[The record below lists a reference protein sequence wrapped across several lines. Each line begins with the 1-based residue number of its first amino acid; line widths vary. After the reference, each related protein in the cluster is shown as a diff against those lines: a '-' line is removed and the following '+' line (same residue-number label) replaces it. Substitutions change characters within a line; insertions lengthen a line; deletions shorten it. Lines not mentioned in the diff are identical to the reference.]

1 MRPATRTRPT
11 VSVAIAPEPE
21 LGDLRFRALL
31 SDEEWDAL
39 PVSTRRRFT
48 KRLAAGHT
56 TVYVGEVFET
66 WMSKIGWCV
75 AQAARLIGAPL
86 PLTRGTHLPSVVTV
100 TENAAVG
107 GQTWTRIYA
116 RRGGFPQVVHSFK
129 RFAGPTGLEE
139 HVGCGLSVA
148 LTLHV
153 VDDALVFRSKSY
165 FIQLLGLRFAL
176 PRWMTPG
183 MLSVIHAE
191 LGDGR
196 FSFTLQLVHPRF
208 GLLMRQMAAFREAA
222 Q

>member
-1 MRPATRTRPT
+1 MRRATSAQATAPAAAVR
-11 VSVAIAPEPE
+11 EGE

-31 SDEEWDAL
+31 SDEDWAAL
-39 PVSTRRRFT
+39 PLSIRRRFT
-48 KRLAAGHT
+48 KRLAAGRT
-56 TVYVGEVFET
+56 TVFVGEVFET
-66 WMSKIGWCV
+66 WMSRIGWCV

-86 PLTRGTHLPSVVTV
+86 PLTRGLHLPSVVAV
-100 TENAAVG
+100 SEDAATG

-116 RRGGFPQVVHSFK
+116 RRTGFPQVVHSFK

-139 HVGCGLSVA
+139 HVGCGVGMA
-148 LTLHV
+148 LTMQV
-153 VDDALVFRSKSY
+153 VDEALVFRSTSY
-165 FIQLLGLRFAL
+165 FIRVLGLRIAL

-183 MLSVIHAE
+183 DLSVIHAE

-208 GLLMRQMAAFREAA
+208 GLLMRQMAAFREAE